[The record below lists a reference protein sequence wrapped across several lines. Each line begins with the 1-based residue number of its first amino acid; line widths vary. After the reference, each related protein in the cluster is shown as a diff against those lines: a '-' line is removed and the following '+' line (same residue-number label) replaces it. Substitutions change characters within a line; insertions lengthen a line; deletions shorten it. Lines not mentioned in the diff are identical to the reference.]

1 MKKKVLQI
9 VMCVMPVLCL
19 YGCGVFIPLGET
31 DVLKL
36 SESTSYYS
44 NYVSENEDMIFRV
57 KGRVHLQETNASV
70 VSFTAEKDSDII
82 VQGDVERADAGVKLV
97 YASPDGTQTVLVEG
111 EDQEIDETL
120 TVSKGEGV
128 IYFEGEG
135 NCDFRLKVK
144 AGIGVEFGS
153 QAE

>member
-44 NYVSENEDMIFRV
+44 NYVSENEDMILRV
-57 KGRVHLQETNASV
+57 KSP
-70 VSFTAEKDSDII
+70 FTGNKCECS
-82 VQGDVERADAGVKLV
+82 QFYSRER
-97 YASPDGTQTVLVEG
+97 
-111 EDQEIDETL
+111 
-120 TVSKGEGV
+120 
-128 IYFEGEG
+128 F
-135 NCDFRLKVK
+135 
-144 AGIGVEFGS
+144 
-153 QAE
+153 